1 MFNQVKL
8 NKNISK
14 QKKKYFRVF
23 ILRVMKMWSLKLN
36 NREERSLGKSL
47 RRERQ
52 SPFPKLNIMF
62 LKVGKN
68 NGWSRNG
75 QLPNNQ
81 TSGYHEIFKRIKT
94 KEKKRLWLVQK
105 VASDVDNIPTLK
117 ENYNEIRLTKT
128 PRRKS
133 LWALE
138 TNKASYDPVLG
149 DLRYF
154 HILNFQSCFS
164 YFGS

>member
-1 MFNQVKL
+1 
-8 NKNISK
+8 
-14 QKKKYFRVF
+14 
-23 ILRVMKMWSLKLN
+23 MWSLKLN

-94 KEKKRLWLVQK
+94 KEKKRL
-105 VASDVDNIPTLK
+105 
-117 ENYNEIRLTKT
+117 
-128 PRRKS
+128 
-133 LWALE
+133 
-138 TNKASYDPVLG
+138 
-149 DLRYF
+149 
-154 HILNFQSCFS
+154 
-164 YFGS
+164 